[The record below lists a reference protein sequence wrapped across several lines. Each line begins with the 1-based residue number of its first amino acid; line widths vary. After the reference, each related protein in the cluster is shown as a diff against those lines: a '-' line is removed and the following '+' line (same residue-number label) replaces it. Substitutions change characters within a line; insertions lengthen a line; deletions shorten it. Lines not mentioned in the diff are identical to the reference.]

1 MRIAYLD
8 CFSGISGDMF
18 LGALVDAGV
27 SPDLLKQTV
36 AALNLGA
43 ELEISKVDRSGISA
57 TKVDVIVD
65 GVKDEPRVE
74 HDHGERKHGHHHE
87 HAHERVFGDE
97 HAERDRQRQEREKN
111 EVGLLKHNFP
121 RIAAIPESM
130 KRAKEAQ
137 QGHSHTSGEGAGHGR
152 HLKEI
157 KQIISKA
164 KISAKAKQAA
174 TRIFE
179 VLGAAEAKVHNIPV
193 AEVHFHEVG
202 AVDAIVDIVCAAVG
216 AEALGVDEWVAS
228 PLNVGS
234 GTVECAHGTFPVP
247 APATV
252 ELLSGALIFSSGIEA
267 ELVTPTGAAIVR
279 ALVSRFEPMPAM
291 QIAKTGYGA
300 GARDFHKHANVLRI
314 VVGETVETGLA
325 PSSARDQETI
335 AVLEAN
341 LDDLNPQLFGYVMER
356 ALAAGAL
363 DVFATP
369 VQMKKNRPGMLLT
382 ILAKPAD
389 ADKLTKLLF
398 AETTTLGVRSRAE
411 KRATLARRSVEV
423 KTPWG
428 SVRMKVANLNGTVAN
443 YAPEYEDCRRLAED
457 NDIPLKRVMQEAMSA
472 YATLADKS
480 SKKKSR

>member
-18 LGALVDAGV
+18 LGALLDAGV
-27 SPDLLKQTV
+27 SADLLKQTV
-36 AALNLGA
+36 AALGLDA
-43 ELEISKVDRSGISA
+43 ELEISRVERSGISA
-57 TKVDVIVD
+57 TKVDVIID
-65 GVKDEPRVE
+65 GKKDEPRVE
-74 HDHGERKHGHHHE
+74 HDHGEHKHGHTHE
-87 HAHERVFGDE
+87 HAHERVTG
-97 HAERDRQRQEREKN
+97 HQHQERES

-137 QGHSHTSGEGAGHGR
+137 AGHSHTHAEGGHGR

-157 KQIISKA
+157 KQLIA
-164 KISAKAKQAA
+164 KSGISAKAKQTA

-179 VLGAAEAKVHNIPV
+179 VLGAAEAKVHNV
-193 AEVHFHEVG
+193 DVDQVHFHEVG

-279 ALVSRFEPMPAM
+279 ALVSRFEPTPAM
-291 QIAKTGYGA
+291 QIKQTGYGA
-300 GARDFHKHANVLRI
+300 GSRDFHKHANVLRI
-314 VVGETVETGLA
+314 TVGE
-325 PSSARDQETI
+325 SSAAEESHGRGRQGVSGSETI
-335 AVLEAN
+335 SVLEAN

-369 VQMKKNRPGMLLT
+369 VQMKKNRPGTLLT
-382 ILAKPAD
+382 ILCKPAD
-389 ADKLTKLLF
+389 ADALTKMLF
-398 AETTTLGVRSRAE
+398 SETTTLGVRSRE
-411 KRATLARRSVEV
+411 ERRATLARRSVEV

-443 YAPEYEDCRRLAED
+443 YAPEYEDCRRIASE
-457 NDIPLKRVMQEAMSA
+457 NSVPLKRVMQEAMSA

-480 SKKKSR
+480 SKKKK

>member
-36 AALNLGA
+36 VALGLAA

-65 GVKDEPRVE
+65 GQKDEPRVE
-74 HDHGERKHGHHHE
+74 HDHGDRKHGHHHE

-97 HAERDRQRQEREKN
+97 HVSREDQERARQRQERESN

-137 QGHSHTSGEGAGHGR
+137 AGHSHTHGAGAGHGR

-157 KQIISKA
+157 KQIISKST
-164 KISAKAKQAA
+164 ISAKAKRTA
-174 TRIFE
+174 TKIFE
-179 VLGAAEAKVHNIPV
+179 ALGAAEAKVHNIPV
-193 AEVHFHEVG
+193 EDVHFHEVG

-252 ELLSGALIFSSGIEA
+252 ELLAGALIYSSGLEA

-279 ALVSRFEPMPAM
+279 GLVCRFEPMPQM
-291 QIAKTGYGA
+291 QLGKTGYGA
-300 GARDFHKHANVLRI
+300 GSRDFHKHANVLRI
-314 VVGETVETGLA
+314 VV
-325 PSSARDQETI
+325 
-335 AVLEAN
+335 
-341 LDDLNPQLFGYVMER
+341 
-356 ALAAGAL
+356 
-363 DVFATP
+363 
-369 VQMKKNRPGMLLT
+369 
-382 ILAKPAD
+382 
-389 ADKLTKLLF
+389 
-398 AETTTLGVRSRAE
+398 
-411 KRATLARRSVEV
+411 
-423 KTPWG
+423 
-428 SVRMKVANLNGTVAN
+428 
-443 YAPEYEDCRRLAED
+443 
-457 NDIPLKRVMQEAMSA
+457 
-472 YATLADKS
+472 
-480 SKKKSR
+480 